1 MIDCKTVARK
11 IAERFPVSPGSLPT
25 NNWLAKSIKNGISP
39 QTILGKKKI
48 VTLDWNPKKNFSPG
62 SNCMFIRRI
71 ACLLAS
77 GMANKAD
84 SLIEDAKEKRSL
96 ELVEE
101 ASRMIQYALPDI
113 QELWNQNDIAAFAV
127 ASSFAVA
134 GFYAILMISDQDRV
148 TFPVNGGNFTV
159 CLTPTFDIP
168 IVEGYPSADILFSI
182 FIMTRIDIFSRISV
196 LCVYYNGKKPYD
208 LSDFPEFLSDDAITT
223 TFLNR
228 LLFLSKI
235 FNIEPQNWQHYRKPA
250 FLWWEIKCEINKEV
264 LNGIYPVSEK
274 KYHKSMPANLPP
286 SYQIRQEILK
296 NITYQLWPG
305 LSEIQWKENDLIG
318 LRLLPMPDQSI
329 MAIVRLKYKD
339 FPLAFEI
346 VLHMPSIRNDVAWNS
361 RRIEAEKRYVSAW
374 HLSPVMEAI
383 RMCVT
388 PREIKIRDNRVPSGF
403 VTGSR
408 KPSSRKG
415 DIAVTYLPKYRILDA
430 NKTKENVD
438 ITHGTMDISRKMRI
452 GHQVAAFLR
461 QLPGEQKASEA
472 ARINAQK
479 RGIRLPESGYT
490 FVKPHVRGEFYGKK
504 FYRIMNKGNTKN
516 K

>member
-1 MIDCKTVARK
+1 
-11 IAERFPVSPGSLPT
+11 
-25 NNWLAKSIKNGISP
+25 
-39 QTILGKKKI
+39 
-48 VTLDWNPKKNFSPG
+48 
-62 SNCMFIRRI
+62 MFIKRI

-77 GMANKAD
+77 GMANKVD
-84 SLIEDAKEKRSL
+84 SLIEDAKGKWSI

-113 QELWNQNDIAAFAV
+113 QELWNQNDIASFAV

-134 GFYAILMISDQDRV
+134 GFYTILMSADQGRV
-148 TFPVNGGNFTV
+148 TFPVNRGNFTV
-159 CLTPTFDIP
+159 GLIPTFDIP
-168 IVEGYPSADILFSI
+168 TVEGYPSADILFSI
-182 FIMTRIDIFSRISV
+182 FVMTRIDIFSRISV
-196 LCVYYNGKKPYD
+196 LCVHCNGEKPYD
-208 LSDFPEFLSDDAITT
+208 LSDFPEFQSDDAITT
-223 TFLNR
+223 TFLKR

-235 FNIEPQNWQHYRKPA
+235 ANIEPPNWQHYRKPA
-250 FLWWEIKCEINKEV
+250 FFWWEIKREINKEV
-264 LNGIYPVSEK
+264 QNEIYPVSEK
-274 KYHKSMPANLPP
+274 KYHKSMPSNLPP
-286 SYQIRQEILK
+286 SYQIRQEILR

-329 MAIVRLKYKD
+329 MAIVRLKYKG

-346 VLHMPSIRNDVAWNS
+346 ALHMPSVKNDVGWNS
-361 RRIEAEKRYVSAW
+361 RRIQAEKGYVSTC

-383 RMCVT
+383 RMCVA
-388 PREIKIRDNRVPSGF
+388 PRETKIRGNRVPSGF

-438 ITHGTMDISRKMRI
+438 ITHGTINISRKMRI

-490 FVKPHVRGEFYGKK
+490 FVKPHVRGGFYGKK
-504 FYRIMNKGNTKN
+504 VYRMMNKCNSKGNQ
-516 K
+516 